1 MKVIIMSNKV
11 NIKPRAVMY
20 PAPAVIASAY
30 DENGRADACTLAFA
44 TMCSHFPP
52 CIMIAIN
59 STAKR
64 KTLKDIL
71 ERKEFELG
79 FPNVEQIAQ
88 TDYLGIV
95 SGYDEDKIKKVS
107 FTISQAKKVNAPII
121 NELRVS
127 LECKVVN
134 IIEVGSHTQITGEIV
149 NIVADEE
156 VLDENDRI
164 SLELLRPIV
173 YDDVLYDYFEVGQ
186 KIEDAF
192 NFGLKFKD

>member
-1 MKVIIMSNKV
+1 MSNKV

-71 ERKEFELG
+71 ERKEFVLG

-173 YDDVLYDYFEVGQ
+173 YDDVMYDYFEVGQ

-192 NFGLKFKD
+192 NVGLKFKD